1 MLLGAIIAL
10 TLAYVYIL
18 VLLNQWNNAFY
29 TALQDYETDKI
40 FSELFHF
47 SWLAVIY
54 IIVAV
59 YSFYLQQILALNWWR
74 WLTNA
79 YLDEWSTI
87 RPIIGCKCSV
97 LLQITLTSVSVKT

>member
-1 MLLGAIIAL
+1 MKKVLLGRVFVQHVWQLTKSYWQSEEKKKAFLLLGAIIAL

-47 SWLAVIY
+47 SWLAAIY

-59 YSFYLQQILALNWWR
+59 YSFYLQQILALNWRR
-74 WLTNA
+74 W
-79 YLDEWSTI
+79 
-87 RPIIGCKCSV
+87 
-97 LLQITLTSVSVKT
+97 